1 MKYWCDFTASILIE
15 AENEAEAVW
24 KFWETINKT
33 NFQFCEL
40 FGTEKDNNTERDNNN
55 ERMV

>member
-1 MKYWCDFTASILIE
+1 MKYWCDFSAAILIE
-15 AENEAEAVW
+15 AENETEAVW
-24 KFWETINKT
+24 KFWETINQT

-40 FGTEKDNNTERDNNN
+40 DEIERDDNN